1 MINLILLIIVG
12 FVLLIKGADFLV
24 DGSSAIAKRF
34 GISEI
39 IIGLTVVS
47 IGTSMPELFVSATSV
62 LNGSSDISVG
72 NVIGSSLCNLLFIL
86 GLTAIIRDV
95 KMADTTKYIEIPFL
109 IVITF
114 VLFAIS
120 QNGVITQK
128 NGFLLMMLFM
138 AFVVYT
144 IIFAKREIALNPEIS
159 KNEADRKQIPIFKNI
174 LKILIGVVA
183 LKYGGD
189 MVVNNATKV
198 AIILGVTEKIISI
211 TIVAIGTS
219 LPELV
224 TSGIAAFKGDT
235 DMAVGNIIGSNIF
248 NLLLVVG
255 VSCIIKPI
263 NYNYS
268 YNEDLLVLFI
278 ASIVLLVVPMIGKKD
293 YITKKGGI
301 LFLISYIG
309 YMLHLIRL

>member
-1 MINLILLIIVG
+1 MINYIFLIILG
-12 FVLLIKGADFLV
+12 FVLLLKGADFLV

-47 IGTSMPELFVSATSV
+47 IGTSMPELFVSATSA
-62 LNGSSDISVG
+62 LNGSSDISIG
-72 NVIGSSLCNLLFIL
+72 NVVGSSLCNLLFIL

-95 KMADTTKYIEIPFL
+95 KMADTTRLIEIPFL

-120 QNGVITQK
+120 QNGVITQQ

-144 IIFAKREIALNPEIS
+144 IIFAKREMAQNPEKFQS
-159 KNEADRKQIPIFKNI
+159 EEDRKKVSIWKNI
-174 LKILIGVVA
+174 LKILVGVIA

-189 MVVNNATKV
+189 FVVNNAVEV
-198 AIILGVTEKIISI
+198 ANILGVTEKIISV

-235 DMAVGNIIGSNIF
+235 DMAIGNIIGSNIF

-268 YNEDLLVLFI
+268 YNEDFLVLFI
-278 ASIVLLVVPMIGKKD
+278 ASIALLVVPMIGKKD
-293 YITKKGGI
+293 HMTKKGGI
-301 LFLISYIG
+301 VFLFSYIG
-309 YMLHLIRL
+309 YMLHLIYM